1 MTDSERERDNNEE
14 ASGNVSLFMGLKMI
28 GIMISSYFGGFLL
41 EYVPK
46 KTSKLTL
53 FIYLFSLYDDWLYSI
68 DTFLYCF
75 LFT

>member
-46 KTSKLTL
+46 KTIFMMTGFIPLIL
-53 FIYLFSLYDDWLYSI
+53 FF
-68 DTFLYCF
+68 TAFFLPEKRRIK
-75 LFT
+75 